1 LRTAPN
7 RAYHAAESAGTS
19 SIWGM
24 PEQGEDVAMA
34 TVADGMGWFNQN
46 FGAAVTAALGG
57 TGYSLDFLTAIAV
70 QETFEVWASLFRT
83 MPPVQVLQLWVGDTL
98 DAPNRSA
105 FPTSKAEL
113 VAARQGQAI
122 FQAARQALEQ
132 MAEHI
137 NSYQG
142 AVRNPDKFC
151 HGFGIFQYDIQ
162 FCTEDPAFFLE
173 RRWFDFG
180 ACLSKALTELNEAK
194 RRAYGPGKNQLT
206 HDEMVYVAIAYNTGR
221 VNTQGSFKQGF
232 FDHDSGKFYGE
243 LIADYM
249 ATARNVFSATA

>member
-1 LRTAPN
+1 MSM
-7 RAYHAAESAGTS
+7 EWGDTS
-19 SIWGM
+19 PVWRM
-24 PEQGEDVAMA
+24 PEQGEDVTMA
-34 TVADGMGWFNQN
+34 AVADGMGWFRQN
-46 FGAAVTAALGG
+46 FGAAVTAALGS
-57 TGYSLDFLTAIAV
+57 TGYSLDLLTAIAV
-70 QETFEVWASLFRT
+70 QETFEVWAGLFRT
-83 MPPVQVLQLWVGDTL
+83 MPPAQVLQLCVGDTL

-113 VAARQGQAI
+113 VAAPDGQAI
-122 FQAARQALEQ
+122 FQVARQALEQ

-137 NSYQG
+137 HSYQG

-162 FCTEDPAFFLE
+162 FCTEDPGFFLE
-173 RRWFDFG
+173 HQWYDFG
-180 ACLSKALTELNEAK
+180 ACLRKALMELDEAK

-206 HDEMVYVAIAYNTGR
+206 HDEMVYIAIAYNTGR
-221 VNTQGSFKQGF
+221 VNTHGSFKQGF

-249 ATARNVFSATA
+249 ATARGVFSATA